1 MTGGTGLNISHALS
15 HVIHN
20 NSVRYVA
27 LKFFGGKICSLL
39 KVCLLLKVTHR
50 FGCLLY
56 VPGTVLS
63 AVVKWHIFYGNKM
76 ILGLKLLVIPFDQIM
91 IYEKYQY
98 PHKHIK
104 IVKVFC

>member
-63 AVVKWHIFYGNKM
+63 AVVKRCIFYGNEM
-76 ILGLKLLVIPFDQIM
+76 ILGLKLLVIPLT
-91 IYEKYQY
+91 KL
-98 PHKHIK
+98 
-104 IVKVFC
+104 